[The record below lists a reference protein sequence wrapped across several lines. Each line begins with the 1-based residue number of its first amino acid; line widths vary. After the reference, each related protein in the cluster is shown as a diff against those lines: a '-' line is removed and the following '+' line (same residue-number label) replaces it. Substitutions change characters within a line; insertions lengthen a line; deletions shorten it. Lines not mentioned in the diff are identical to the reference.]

1 MEILGKVLANLM
13 KKKSFLCIILAR
25 SGSKTIKNKNIA
37 IIKNR
42 PLIWYTIK
50 EAKKSKV
57 FDDIIVS
64 TDSYKYKKISETFG
78 AKVPFMRPKIL
89 STNKAKAVDS
99 LRYTL
104 INYEKKTKKKYDY
117 IIELMC
123 TNPLKNYL
131 DIKRV
136 ANLQKKTNADSVI
149 AVHEVEDGHPLR
161 AKKIYKGK
169 IKDFCLKET
178 PEKHRQD
185 LKPKCYF
192 RSGSIYSMR
201 RDMLLKGIR
210 YGTNN
215 SIPYI
220 LPKNRVINI
229 DEKIDFLFAKF
240 LIENKK

>member
-1 MEILGKVLANLM
+1 M
-13 KKKSFLCIILAR
+13 
-25 SGSKTIKNKNIA
+25 
-37 IIKNR
+37 
-42 PLIWYTIK
+42 
-50 EAKKSKV
+50 
-57 FDDIIVS
+57 S
-64 TDSYKYKKISETFG
+64 TDSHKYKKISETFG
-78 AKVPFMRPKIL
+78 AKVPFMRPKTL

-169 IKDFCLKET
+169 IKDFAK
-178 PEKHRQD
+178 
-185 LKPKCYF
+185 
-192 RSGSIYSMR
+192 
-201 RDMLLKGIR
+201 RD
-210 YGTNN
+210 
-215 SIPYI
+215 
-220 LPKNRVINI
+220 
-229 DEKIDFLFAKF
+229 A
-240 LIENKK
+240 